1 MNHVHRSLLVAA
13 AVALLALAPCAPLAA
28 DASRSPT
35 GATPTGLSLD
45 ARRTAVLVMD
55 FQNDIVD
62 MLPSNER
69 EPLLDR
75 AASLVAAA
83 RQSGLPVIYVVVR
96 FRDGY
101 PEVPAGSRFAFLKQ
115 TGRLREGSPGAEIH
129 ARVAPKPGDVVVA
142 KRRVGAFS
150 TTDLET
156 VLRAKSV
163 DTLVLAG
170 ISTSGVVLSTVR
182 WAADKDYQLAV
193 VSDACADLDPE
204 VHRVLTQKVFPAQAT
219 VVSTADALK
228 ALARLK

>member
-1 MNHVHRSLLVAA
+1 MALHRSTLVTAA
-13 AVALLALAPCAPLAA
+13 CSLLALAPCAPRAA
-28 DASRSPT
+28 EPPKPPA
-35 GATPTGLSLD
+35 ATAPAGLSLD

-55 FQNDIVD
+55 FENDIVE
-62 MLPSNER
+62 MLPADAR
-69 EPLLDR
+69 APLLDR

-83 RQSGLPVIYVVVR
+83 RQAGLPVIYVVVR

-101 PEVPAGSRFAFLKQ
+101 PEVGAGSRFASLKQ
-115 TGRLREGSPGAEIH
+115 TGRLREGTRGAEIH
-129 ARVAPKPGDVVVA
+129 FRVAPNPDDVVVA

-156 VLRAKSV
+156 ILHAKGV

-182 WAADKDYQLAV
+182 WAADKDYALAV

-219 VVSTADALK
+219 VVSTADALQ
-228 ALARLK
+228 AIARLK